1 MEIKDLMEDLQR
13 RRDELRLQLH
23 LATKEAEDE
32 WKELTAQW
40 DKFLTRDEFEKSAEE
55 VGEAA
60 RAIGLQM
67 KAAYDK
73 FKKS

>member
-1 MEIKDLMEDLQR
+1 MDIKDVLADLQQ
-13 RRDELRLQLH
+13 RRDELRLQMH

-32 WKELTAQW
+32 WQELTAQW
-40 DKFLTRDEFEKSAEE
+40 DKFLTRAEFEKSAEE